1 MRGYFENGKTIPVI
15 YYPPPSPHLTNNI
28 QGGPETI
35 RRSMLKKVMDNVL
48 SNLDLFLCPSPYSF
62 NWFCII
68 RHFGGREPGDLD
80 RAITGVAIID
90 NKISTFKISTVYKII
105 TEFKD
110 IQNTHSARLVCKQ
123 QLVDPNA
130 NALVV
135 LSSTAEDGE
144 IEVRISVG

>member
-48 SNLDLFLCPSPYSF
+48 RRDLKLYFSLTVNP
-62 NWFCII
+62 
-68 RHFGGREPGDLD
+68 GGREPGDLD
-80 RAITGVAIID
+80 RAFTGGALID

-110 IQNTHSARLVCKQ
+110 IQNTHSAMLICKQ